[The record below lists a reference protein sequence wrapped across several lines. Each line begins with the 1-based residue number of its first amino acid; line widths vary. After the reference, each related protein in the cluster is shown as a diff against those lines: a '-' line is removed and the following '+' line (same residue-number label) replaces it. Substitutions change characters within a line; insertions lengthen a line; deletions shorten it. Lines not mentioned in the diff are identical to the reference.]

1 MNKPVRVDAPGPG
14 DVAGGVIFLR
24 PLPFE
29 ERLGLAIA
37 LLLFPIGAHGIAVVV
52 PDHGRWAEAQPAAT
66 LLQAPAEIHVVT
78 RHAQLRIET
87 AHGLK
92 PGFPEGHVATRN
104 VLRLAV
110 GEEHVRGSAGGVRD
124 TAGNRSVVRKRDV
137 RAAYACIIGV
147 QEDDGEVAQPIRIRA
162 GIVVDVGD
170 DFAGGGLKTRVAG
183 GAQAAVLRANDAES
197 IFLRDRRRSVPR
209 PVVHHNHFVIRV
221 AQFLEAI
228 QAVPDRAVPVEGAH
242 HNGDPRPGKIG
253 RKR

>member
-1 MNKPVRVDAPGPG
+1 MT
-14 DVAGGVIFLR
+14 GGVIFLR

-37 LLLFPIGAHGIAVVV
+37 LLLLPIGAHGIAVVM
-52 PDHGRWAEAQPAAT
+52 PDHGRRTEPQPAAT
-66 LLQAPAEIHVVT
+66 RLQAPAEIHVIA
-78 RHAQLRIET
+78 RHPELRIET

-92 PGFPEGHVATRN
+92 PGLSEGHVATRN
-104 VLRLAV
+104 VFRLAV

-124 TAGNRSVVRKRDV
+124 ATGNRTVIRKGDV

-147 QEDDGEVAQPIRIRA
+147 QEDDGKVAQPVRVRK

-183 GAQAAVLRANDAES
+183 GAQAAVLRTNDAES
-197 IFLRDRRRSVPR
+197 IFVRSHRGSVPR

-228 QAVPDRAVPVEGAH
+228 QTIPDRAVPVEGAH
-242 HNGDPRPGKIG
+242 HDGDSRPGQIG
-253 RKR
+253 GKR